1 MAEQLSSP
9 TTQAAPPASAAQR
22 RRNRWIKIGLGSV
35 AAAIVILLLW
45 ATWWAIQPGNQ
56 EYTRGARDVAIIFL
70 AVLSVLIGI
79 GVIALLYQVTMLTL
93 LMRDEIKPLLESIN
107 ETMSTVR
114 GTAAFMSDHIA
125 QPTIQVAS
133 AFAGVRRVFEALAGI
148 RSNIN
153 PKQRK
158 E

>member
-1 MAEQLSSP
+1 MAEQLS
-9 TTQAAPPASAAQR
+9 PPATQPTPVPNPAQER
-22 RRNRWIKIGLGSV
+22 RKRLMKGALI
-35 AAAIVILLLW
+35 AAAVLIVVVVVGLVVL
-45 ATWWAIQPGNQ
+45 AYQHP
-56 EYTRGARDVAIIFL
+56 EGARVTRDIAIIFL
-70 AVLSVLIGI
+70 AFLSVGI
-79 GVIALLYQVTMLTL
+79 SIMVILLLYQVTMLTL

-107 ETMSTVR
+107 ETMNTVR

-133 AFAGVRRVFEALAGI
+133 AFTGVRRVFEVLAGI
-148 RSNIN
+148 RSSIN